1 MNVRL
6 DVLRAARLAASTVAV
21 VLAAT
26 GCGFG
31 HHDSTSADNTAR
43 VVKASPAAVSPDATR
58 DPYAAS
64 VDKPP
69 KLASDGITALVS
81 GSHLKGSVIYPIP
94 GRVRAGEALVIA
106 VNCQGPGRLD
116 AEVRAVGMSFSL
128 PCEKDTVLPALNEF
142 QMDSSHS
149 LGSLRFTAKPDVMW
163 SFTVGLDRHPPK
175 PR

>member
-1 MNVRL
+1 MRL
-6 DVLRAARLAASTVAV
+6 SVKRCAVAAVLTVA
-21 VLAAT
+21 

-43 VVKASPAAVSPDATR
+43 VVGASRAAASPYVTR
-58 DPYAAS
+58 DPHAAS

-69 KLASDGITALVS
+69 KLASDGITTLVS
-81 GSHLKGSVIYPIP
+81 GSRLKGSVIYPIP

-128 PCEKDTVLPALNEF
+128 SCEKGTVLPALNEF

-163 SFTVGLDRHPPK
+163 SFTVGLDPHPPK
-175 PR
+175 PH

>member
-1 MNVRL
+1 MNVSPP
-6 DVLRAARLAASTVAV
+6 VKHAARLTGCTLVV

-26 GCGFG
+26 GCGSG
-31 HHDSTSADNTAR
+31 RHAPSAVTQPAG
-43 VVKASPAAVSPDATR
+43 VVKAPHAAASPSTAR
-58 DPYAAS
+58 DPYAPS
-64 VDKPP
+64 VKKVPE
-69 KLASDGITALVS
+69 LASAGITVLVS

-128 PCEKDTVLPALNEF
+128 PCEKGTVLPALNEF

-149 LGSLRFTAKPDVMW
+149 LGALRFTAKPDVMW
-163 SFTVGLDRHPPK
+163 SFTVGLDPHPPK
-175 PR
+175 PH